1 MVKQELATIVSTVKD
16 MSVSFPFIGQKEKEG
31 KQFLTQLQ
39 SIEGLQRTII
49 QSSPMFIYTP
59 YQPQQS
65 LYKDLSIPLTSPFS
79 STSPGQN
86 LQPLAMTY
94 PDYNPFKTS
103 GIFPDITYTLPPKL
117 EPQAK
122 PQDEPSSNKR
132 TKNHYINL

>member
-1 MVKQELATIVSTVKD
+1 MVKEELATIVSTVKD
-16 MSVSFPFIGQKEKEG
+16 MSVSFPFIGQKEKER

-39 SIEGLQRTII
+39 SIEGLRRTII
-49 QSSPMFIYTP
+49 QSSPMFVYTP

-94 PDYNPFKTS
+94 PNYNPFKTS
-103 GIFPDITYTLPPKL
+103 GIFP
-117 EPQAK
+117 A
-122 PQDEPSSNKR
+122 
-132 TKNHYINL
+132 